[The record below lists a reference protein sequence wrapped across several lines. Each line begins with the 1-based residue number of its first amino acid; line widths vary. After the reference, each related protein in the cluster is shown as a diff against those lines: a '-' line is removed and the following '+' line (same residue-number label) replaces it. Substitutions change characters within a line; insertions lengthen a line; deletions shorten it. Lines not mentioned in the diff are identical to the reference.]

1 MKHLRKIWEYTV
13 YFNIEHHFSNYYYC
27 KRLRFMLVV
36 CEINIKIEWWLDSI
50 MQPITWS
57 QSSLEDSGRKDGAS
71 THIHQ
76 GPIPVGKKA
85 KCLSPGLPLLPN
97 AITYGQSEKRD
108 RGRGKR
114 RAVNQ
119 DCRKWRENCWW
130 EEKVMEW
137 RTQRNGKA
145 SSK

>member
-1 MKHLRKIWEYTV
+1 
-13 YFNIEHHFSNYYYC
+13 
-27 KRLRFMLVV
+27 MLVV
-36 CEINIKIEWWLDSI
+36 CQINIKTEWWLDSI

-57 QSSLEDSGRKDGAS
+57 QSSLGDSSRNESAN

-108 RGRGKR
+108 RAGGTR

-119 DCRKWRENCWW
+119 DCKMWRAECLW
-130 EEKVMEW
+130 EEKVMECS
-137 RTQRNGKA
+137 TQRKGKA
-145 SSK
+145 SGK